1 MPGVLVPVKKYACI
15 FKGCVA
21 SFDNP
26 KDLRTHKES
35 AEDHEYCSKCDED
48 FETWD
53 DFVAHKARSEKHI
66 SCKFCGEDF
75 KTKSGRDRH
84 IKQVSSQYSSPW
96 FLNTFL

>member
-1 MPGVLVPVKKYACI
+1 MLAALVPAKKYACT

-21 SFDNP
+21 AFDNP
-26 KDLRTHKES
+26 KDLRKHKRS

-48 FETWD
+48 FESWD
-53 DFVAHKARSEKHI
+53 DLVAHKASSDEHI

-84 IKQVSSQYSSPW
+84 IKQVSS
-96 FLNTFL
+96 